1 MEVIAL
7 DKLGAT
13 EAEDIGVYV
22 TRSKHRTQ
30 RVST

>member
-1 MEVIAL
+1 MEVVAL

-13 EAEDIGVYV
+13 EAEDIGVHV
-22 TRSKHRTQ
+22 TCGERRTQ